1 MAQIDKVRIIQR
13 RLISDDR
20 GWFLKVIT
28 GTEEG
33 IPSHTGE
40 VYLTMGKPGQ
50 ERGGHYHPE
59 AVEWF
64 TIIDGSAVLKLEDLE
79 THERKDIEMSFEKA
93 ITVFI
98 PNNVVHMVV
107 NNGDKD
113 FILLAYTDKLYDP
126 KDTIVH
132 LNPTG
137 RYVNHG
143 PLHDSGLTGRK
154 LIVDSFG
161 GYSPIGGGAQSSKD
175 YTKVDRSGLY
185 AARYIAKHIVAF
197 GLAKKACIQISYAIG
212 VAKPISVSV
221 DTYGTTINNINDD
234 ILSDFVMQ
242 NFPLTP
248 NWITKKFALDTP
260 SKETFLYA
268 DVAARGQVGQ
278 SDYPWEKLDNL
289 DIFENIK

>member
-59 AVEWF
+59 A
-64 TIIDGSAVLKLEDLE
+64 SAVLKLEDLE

-126 KDTIVH
+126 KDTI
-132 LNPTG
+132 
-137 RYVNHG
+137 
-143 PLHDSGLTGRK
+143 
-154 LIVDSFG
+154 
-161 GYSPIGGGAQSSKD
+161 A
-175 YTKVDRSGLY
+175 YT
-185 AARYIAKHIVAF
+185 IE
-197 GLAKKACIQISYAIG
+197 KK
-212 VAKPISVSV
+212 
-221 DTYGTTINNINDD
+221 
-234 ILSDFVMQ
+234 
-242 NFPLTP
+242 
-248 NWITKKFALDTP
+248 
-260 SKETFLYA
+260 
-268 DVAARGQVGQ
+268 
-278 SDYPWEKLDNL
+278 
-289 DIFENIK
+289 